1 GGGGAAG
8 RGSWL
13 VGDTDT
19 SVSSVTR
26 QTYAGASPRTR
37 PTGRHESPPNKDRSD
52 APMTPHRATAGG
64 VSGQLRLSLDVSNRL
79 PSPPR
84 LDKGPPGAATP
95 VASLTLGGRLATGE
109 DSGGGGAGAAL
120 GGDPSPPPHPLSL
133 TAGGGGAN
141 PHE

>member
-1 GGGGAAG
+1 
-8 RGSWL
+8 
-13 VGDTDT
+13 
-19 SVSSVTR
+19 TR

-37 PTGRHESPPNKDRSD
+37 QTGRHESPPNKDRSD

-109 DSGGGGAGAAL
+109 DSGGV
-120 GGDPSPPPHPLSL
+120 SPVPDLNGNPGPIPHL
-133 TAGGGGAN
+133 
-141 PHE
+141 